1 MKALPSTVSRSPVR
15 VLSYRVATGTG
26 TRLWIVTRLS
36 ATVTRTT
43 HPPISILHTLA
54 SLGTVSEMNKER
66 RKRISSVVDALT
78 DALEVVRDLAAEEQE
93 AFDAMPEG
101 LQDSERGEAASEA
114 AASLEEAVGMLEES
128 IDLLGK
134 AGD

>member
-1 MKALPSTVSRSPVR
+1 
-15 VLSYRVATGTG
+15 
-26 TRLWIVTRLS
+26 
-36 ATVTRTT
+36 
-43 HPPISILHTLA
+43 
-54 SLGTVSEMNKER
+54 MNNER

-78 DALEVVRDLAAEEQE
+78 DALEAVRDLAAEEQE

-134 AGD
+134 ACD